1 MRAALATVVVAFAAA
16 AAAGATPV
24 HSGLFGTVTRG
35 PISPICVAGQPC
47 TAPAAGA
54 VLVFTRGGTDVLR
67 VTVRTN
73 GSYRVRLA
81 PGMYTVR
88 ASYRRLE
95 PTTVLVRAGAPKR
108 VDFSIDTGIR

>member
-1 MRAALATVVVAFAAA
+1 MTAPLATLVVAFAVATT
-16 AAAGATPV
+16 AGATTL

-35 PISPICVAGQPC
+35 PISPICVAEQSC

-54 VLVFTRGGTDVLR
+54 VLIFTRGGTETAR
-67 VTVRTN
+67 VIVRSD

-81 PGMYTVR
+81 PGTYAVR
-88 ASYRRLE
+88 ASYRRLQ
-95 PTTVLVRAGAPKR
+95 PTTVLVRAGALKR